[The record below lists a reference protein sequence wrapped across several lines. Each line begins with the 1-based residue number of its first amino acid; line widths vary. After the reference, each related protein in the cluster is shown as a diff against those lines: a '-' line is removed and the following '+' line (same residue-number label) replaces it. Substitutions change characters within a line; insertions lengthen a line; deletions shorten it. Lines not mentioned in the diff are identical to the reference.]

1 MFAVNVFFELYYNV
15 SIGMI
20 VRAIHETLYFNR
32 RNDTILYICRR
43 KVSTACPGISV
54 KVLLV

>member
-1 MFAVNVFFELYYNV
+1 MFFFELYYNV

-20 VRAIHETLYFNR
+20 VRAIHETLYFHR
-32 RNDTILYICRR
+32 RNDTILYICQR
-43 KVSTACPGISV
+43 KVLTACPVIPA

>member
-1 MFAVNVFFELYYNV
+1 MFAINVFFELYYNV

-32 RNDTILYICRR
+32 RNDTILYICQR
-43 KVSTACPGISV
+43 KVLTACPVIPA